1 MKFKAGDILIHN
13 NGEMKVQVLRIFK
26 DSYDLRIIEGFS
38 KKIIKAKCN
47 ESKYSSRQVWIS
59 NQSIQLVCE

>member
-1 MKFKAGDILIHN
+1 MGLQRRIEISVNDLITRLN
-13 NGEMKVQVLRIFK
+13 KLDAIT
-26 DSYDLRIIEGFS
+26 DSISETNDEFS
-38 KKIIKAKCN
+38 KKIIKVKCN